1 MISTPADEAAFAAGL
16 AFSRDVGETFLSLY
30 GEIVRRNFAAPWSEA
45 EREEQLVRRG
55 RYVEFNLLYD
65 RGTIFGLKTGG
76 NVAVDPLLDAA
87 AGALALMAGRRP
99 PISAGP
105 ASRTRRRS
113 DERREA
119 IGHVFNRRRA
129 ERASPRLR
137 RHAHHR
143 PRHLGRAGRPRR
155 SAAGAE
161 APARARR
168 RFHRHRRFLRPR
180 RLRAASFARRCIPIP
195 AWSIATKGGLTRT
208 GPNLW
213 TPLGRP
219 EYLIQQAL
227 KSRRNLG
234 VETIDLWQLHRI
246 DPKVPR
252 DEQFDAI
259 RSLIADK
266 VVRFVGLSEVSVEE
280 IEAASKAFPV
290 ATVQNRYNFADR
302 DSEAVLDYCEKHG
315 IGFIPWFPLAA
326 GELAGPGSA
335 LAATARAHGATPGQ
349 VALAW
354 LLKRSPVMLPIPGT
368 SKVAHLEENVAAAG
382 LTLSDAEFAALD
394 KAGRAA

>member
-1 MISTPADEAAFAAGL
+1 MSDAKQSGAFSIGGALKVNRLGFGAMRLTGRGIWGEPADRAEALRVLRRLPELGVNFVDTADSYGP
-16 AFSRDVGETFLSLY
+16 DV
-30 GEIVRRNFAAPWSEA
+30 SE
-45 EREEQLVRRG
+45 L
-55 RYVEFNLLYD
+55 
-65 RGTIFGLKTGG
+65 I
-76 NVAVDPLLDAA
+76 
-87 AGALALMAGRRP
+87 
-99 PISAGP
+99 I
-105 ASRTRRRS
+105 
-113 DERREA
+113 REA
-119 IGHVFNRRRA
+119 LHPYPGMV
-129 ERASPRLR
+129 
-137 RHAHHR
+137 
-143 PRHLGRAGRPRR
+143 
-155 SAAGAE
+155 
-161 APARARR
+161 
-168 RFHRHRRFLRPR
+168 
-180 RLRAASFARRCIPIP
+180 
-195 AWSIATKGGLTRT
+195 IATKGGLTRT

-219 EYLIQQAL
+219 DYLIQQAL

-259 RSLIADK
+259 RTLIADK

-290 ATVQNRYNFADR
+290 ATVQNRYNLTDR
-302 DSEAVLDYCEKHG
+302 ASEAALDHCQKKG

-335 LAATARAHGATPGQ
+335 LDATARAHSATTGQ

-368 SKVAHLEENVAAAG
+368 SKVAHLEENVAAAA
-382 LTLSDAEFAALD
+382 LQLSDSEFAALD
-394 KAGRAA
+394 RVARAA